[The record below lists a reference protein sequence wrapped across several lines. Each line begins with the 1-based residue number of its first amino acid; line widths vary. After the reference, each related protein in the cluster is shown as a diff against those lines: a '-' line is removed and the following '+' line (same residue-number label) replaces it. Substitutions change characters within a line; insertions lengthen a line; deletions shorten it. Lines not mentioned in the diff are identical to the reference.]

1 MKIIIVSGYWN
12 PIHIGHIAYLRE
24 AKKLGDYLI
33 VIVNNDNQVKLKGS
47 VPFMNE
53 KERVEIVKA
62 IRYVD
67 EVILSDDIDK
77 TVCYTIGIIKYCYF
91 DDEVFFVKGG
101 DRDINN
107 IPEKDTCNR
116 LNIKMIFGV
125 GGGKTQSSS
134 TLIKNSRRKRENN

>member
-1 MKIIIVSGYWN
+1 MKVIIVSGYWN

-62 IRYVD
+62 IKYVD
-67 EVILSDDIDK
+67 EVILSNDIDK
-77 TVCYTIGIIKYCYF
+77 TVCCTLCVIEYRYF

-101 DRDINN
+101 DRNLDN

-116 LNIKMIFGV
+116 LNIKMIFDV
-125 GGGKTQSSS
+125 GGSKLQSSS
-134 TLIKNSRRKRENN
+134 TLIKKARRKRENN